1 MDIDQLAKT
10 TDWLDKER
18 QKDQKRITELTERI
32 NALASENNAL
42 TQRLKGMESDLTK
55 ALTLAGRVGMV
66 DNLVSQARVDV
77 SKQIESLELR
87 RAESERELERLRQV
101 EREGLNRSL
110 ADMKKSLDTLSR
122 LDQDNIARKE
132 EERRINKVLLDIQP
146 KLEDIS
152 RRDEERSRGMSAIDE
167 TRRQDARRT
176 MDAQTELSELRKLSD
191 EHKAKFEILE
201 DLVRRND
208 ARLGEMLA
216 LENDRR
222 MTQGAWME
230 SQAVSGA
237 ERDRAW
243 GELKQRADELLR
255 EFDEFS
261 RRMELYG
268 ETHRKMKQTLDDY
281 HTNVERIDRRIN
293 EGAEIQR
300 LNDDR
305 FKQEWNAFLADEQ
318 KRWTTHM
325 LLRDEQWRDHDRQ
338 AGKLMDRVT
347 AIEERIAEAAGA
359 VRSLQAIDQSRL
371 QVLFQ
376 LIREGLAEYD
386 QTMTKVR

>member
-42 TQRLKGMESDLTK
+42 TQRLKSMESDLTK

-132 EERRINKVLLDIQP
+132 EERRMNKVLLDIQP

-152 RRDEERSRGMSAIDE
+152 RRDEERSRGMSAIEE

-222 MTQGAWME
+222 MTQSAWME
-230 SQAVSGA
+230 SQALSGA

-325 LLRDEQWRDHDRQ
+325 LLRDEQWREHDRQ
-338 AGKLMDRVT
+338 NQKELDRADSV
-347 AIEERIAEAAGA
+347 EEQARSALEAA
-359 VRSLQAIDQSRL
+359 RRL
-371 QVLFQ
+371 QERDAARLHA
-376 LIREGLAEYD
+376 LAALLRESLAEYE
-386 QTMTKVR
+386 QKLTKAR

>member
-32 NALASENNAL
+32 NTLASENNAL
-42 TQRLKGMESDLTK
+42 TQRLKDMEGDLTK

-87 RAESERELERLRQV
+87 RAESEREMERLRQV
-101 EREGLNRSL
+101 EREGLNRTL
-110 ADMKKSLDTLSR
+110 ADLKKSVDGLSR
-122 LDQDNIARKE
+122 LDQDMIARKE
-132 EERRINKVLLDIQP
+132 EERRLNKVLLDIQP

-152 RRDEERSRGMSAIDE
+152 RRDEERLRTFTAMEES
-167 TRRQDARRT
+167 RRQDARRT
-176 MDAQTELSELRKLSD
+176 VEAQTELSELRKLSD

-201 DLVRRND
+201 ELVRRND

-230 SQAVSGA
+230 SQAITGA

-243 GELKQRADELLR
+243 GELKQRADQLVH
-255 EFDEFS
+255 EFDDFS

-268 ETHRKMKQTLDDY
+268 ETYRKMKQSLDDS
-281 HTNVERIDRRIN
+281 HASQERTDRRIN
-293 EGAEIQR
+293 EAAEIQR
-300 LNDDR
+300 LNDER
-305 FKQEWNAFLADEQ
+305 FKQDWHAFLADEQ

-338 AGKLMDRVT
+338 AGKLMDRVMV
-347 AIEERIAEAAGA
+347 IEGQMADATGA
-359 VRSLQAIDQSRL
+359 VRGMQAADQSRL
-371 QVLFQ
+371 QALFQ

>member
-32 NALASENNAL
+32 NALAGENNAL
-42 TQRLKGMESDLTK
+42 TQRLKDMEGDLTK
-55 ALTLAGRVGMV
+55 ALTLAGRVGLV
-66 DNLVSQARVDV
+66 DNLVSQARIDV

-87 RAESERELERLRQV
+87 RAESEREMERLRQV
-101 EREGLNRSL
+101 EREGVNRSL
-110 ADMKKSLDTLSR
+110 ADMKKSLNAISR
-122 LDQDNIARKE
+122 LDQDMIARKE

-152 RRDEERSRGMSAIDE
+152 QRDEERSRGMSAIEE

-176 MDAQTELSELRKLSD
+176 MDAQTELSELRKSSD
-191 EHKAKFEILE
+191 EHKVKFEVLE

-230 SQAVSGA
+230 SQALTGA

-255 EFDEFS
+255 QFDEFS

-281 HTNVERIDRRIN
+281 HTNAERIDRRIG
-293 EGAEIQR
+293 EAAEIQR

-347 AIEERIAEAAGA
+347 AMEAQIADATGA
-359 VRSLQAIDQSRL
+359 VRNLQAIDQSRL

>member
-42 TQRLKGMESDLTK
+42 TQRLKDMEGDLTK
-55 ALTLAGRVGMV
+55 ALTLAGRVGLV
-66 DNLVSQARVDV
+66 DNMVSQARIDV

-87 RAESERELERLRQV
+87 RAESEREMERLRQV
-101 EREGLNRSL
+101 EREGLNRTL
-110 ADMKKSLDTLSR
+110 ADLKKSVDGFSR
-122 LDQDNIARKE
+122 LDQDMIARKE
-132 EERRINKVLLDIQP
+132 EERRLNKVLLDIQP

-152 RRDEERSRGMSAIDE
+152 RRDEERLRNMTALEES
-167 TRRQDARRT
+167 RRQDSRRT
-176 MDAQTELSELRKLSD
+176 VDAQTELSELRKLSD

-230 SQAVSGA
+230 SQAVTGA

-255 EFDEFS
+255 EFDDFS

-268 ETHRKMKQTLDDY
+268 ETYRKMKQSLDDY
-281 HTNVERIDRRIN
+281 HSNQERTDRRIN
-293 EGAEIQR
+293 EAAEIQR

-347 AIEERIAEAAGA
+347 AIEAQIAEAAGA
-359 VRSLQAIDQSRL
+359 VRNMQAIDQSRL
-371 QVLFQ
+371 QALFQ